1 LGSEGETPDAR
12 EKRLLEFSHDAVLA
26 RDEDGRISFWNR
38 SAERLY
44 GWSSS
49 EALGRNARELLKT
62 RSGEPLEEI
71 EERVRSEGAWE
82 GELRQHARDGRPLVV
97 ECRWVRA
104 GPGNIVE
111 FSRDTAERQKAE
123 EYRSVL
129 EAIEDGYFETDL
141 AGNLTFAN
149 QALGR
154 ILGYPASRLLGK
166 NSRQYMDRENAR
178 KVHEAFKEVYATGRA
193 ARGLVWE
200 MIPRTGSP
208 RCVEGSVS
216 LIRDGSGRPC
226 GFRGILRDITERLR
240 MEERLRSSE
249 AELRALFAAIDD
261 IVLKLD
267 REGRC
272 LDIAPSNPSPLYRPG
287 REMVGRNVREIF
299 PVDEKEPLL
308 DSVRRALQTGRP
320 AAMECSMQ
328 LGYRRLYF
336 DVSISPEGE
345 GAAVLVARD
354 VTRERLAEQELRRAE
369 ERYRRLI
376 EQIPGI
382 VYTED
387 ARTGETLYDSPRV
400 EEILGY
406 PADTYRK
413 DPNYWQKIIHPE
425 DRELLRALEER
436 ASREGKLSAEYR
448 VFAAD
453 GRVVWVREEGALIP
467 GEEGRPDVWQ
477 GIILDITERKRAEQA
492 LHESEQRFRRAFDD
506 APIGMALV
514 GLDGRWLQAN
524 RALCEIVGYP
534 RERLLQKTFQDIT
547 HPEDLDADLE
557 LLRRLVAREIPGYQM
572 EKRYIHASG
581 RIVWVLLSVSLVTGE
596 NDEPL
601 YVIAQVQDITE
612 RKRIEE
618 ELREAKE
625 QAEAASRAKSE
636 FVANMSHEI
645 RTPMNGVIG
654 MAELLL
660 DTPLTPE
667 QREYARTIRSS
678 GEALLA
684 ILNDILDFSKIEA
697 GRLSLER
704 IPFEIHKEVEEV
716 VSLLAPR
723 AHAKGLELICFIEPG
738 VPPLIKG
745 DPFRLRQVLTNL
757 IGNAIKFTEEG
768 EVVVSVSLSKEEKEK
783 KSAPAGERGG
793 EIELRFEVKDSG
805 IGIQEEQ
812 QKHLFEAFS
821 QADASTTRRYG
832 GTGLGL
838 AISRQLVEM
847 MGGEIGLKSSP
858 KEGSTFHFSARFVL
872 PEEEEEKSPKTPP
885 EEGEGG
891 GACRTREEEKEER
904 GRRESLAG
912 LRVLVVDDNATN
924 RTILC
929 RQLEAWRMEPKSV
942 GGAQEA
948 IRELEASGTFLASS
962 SSGYDLVILDMQM
975 PETDGLELARRIK
988 SRLQEE
994 EEKRGGAFSALRLM
1008 LLTSMDPQ
1016 TKEKIKASGT
1026 VEACLQKPV
1035 RQSQLYDAIATLFQ
1049 KKKEEER
1056 PLPLPAHQK
1065 EEEKEGKER
1074 PLILLAE
1081 DNPVNQQ
1088 VAASMLKKLGYRVEL
1103 AQNGEEALKKLFPP
1117 PSSPPSSSGRKEG
1130 GGGSPEKKYA
1140 AVLMDIQMPKMDGLE
1155 ATRRIRSK
1163 EEEGVLRLP
1172 RTPIIAM
1179 SAHAMQEDR
1188 ERALKAGM
1196 DHYISK
1202 PVKKEQ
1208 LKEALERFVAATA
1221 EGQKERPS
1229 PSSSPPG
1236 RKHRQPEKGGE
1247 GAALD
1252 PESLKELDEL
1262 GEGVFEELCQLFL
1275 EDAPRKLAGIKE
1287 ALRLEAKEGG
1297 EKATSSSS
1305 SFAPR
1310 EEVGRLSH
1318 ALKGSAASLGAKRLA
1333 GLCQRLGEE
1342 AGGTG
1347 SEEQLLRLVW
1357 EMERELERVRGEIA
1371 ARLS

>member
-1 LGSEGETPDAR
+1 VAASVLIGWLRLEGERAGLYDTATG
-12 EKRLLEFSHDAVLA
+12 VLIMTA
-26 RDEDGRISFWNR
+26 ANVIVV
-38 SAERLY
+38 SAIMLWGVR
-44 GWSSS
+44 
-49 EALGRNARELLKT
+49 ALGR
-62 RSGEPLEEI
+62 LE
-71 EERVRSEGAWE
+71 R
-82 GELRQHARDGRPLVV
+82 GR
-97 ECRWVRA
+97 A
-104 GPGNIVE
+104 
-111 FSRDTAERQKAE
+111 AAE
-123 EYRSVL
+123 EGYRSVFENASEGIFRSTPEGRL
-129 EAIEDGYFETDL
+129 LAANPAMARMFGYRSPEELVSEVSD
-141 AGNLTFAN
+141 
-149 QALGR
+149 LGR
-154 ILGYPASRLLGK
+154 QLWESP
-166 NSRQYMDRENAR
+166 QERER
-178 KVHEAFKEVYATGRA
+178 FVRRVLE
-193 ARGLVWE
+193 
-200 MIPRTGSP
+200 
-208 RCVEGSVS
+208 EGSVS
-216 LIRDGSGRPC
+216 GFEARMRRRDGS
-226 GFRGILRDITERLR
+226 
-240 MEERLRSSE
+240 
-249 AELRALFAAIDD
+249 
-261 IVLKLD
+261 
-267 REGRC
+267 
-272 LDIAPSNPSPLYRPG
+272 
-287 REMVGRNVREIF
+287 
-299 PVDEKEPLL
+299 LL
-308 DSVRRALQTGRP
+308 WASLNGHRVTGR
-320 AAMECSMQ
+320 
-328 LGYRRLYF
+328 
-336 DVSISPEGE
+336 
-345 GAAVLVARD
+345 
-354 VTRERLAEQELRRAE
+354 
-369 ERYRRLI
+369 
-376 EQIPGI
+376 
-382 VYTED
+382 
-387 ARTGETLYDSPRV
+387 
-400 EEILGY
+400 
-406 PADTYRK
+406 
-413 DPNYWQKIIHPE
+413 
-425 DRELLRALEER
+425 
-436 ASREGKLSAEYR
+436 
-448 VFAAD
+448 D
-453 GRVVWVREEGALIP
+453 GRLVCLEGT
-467 GEEGRPDVWQ
+467 
-477 GIILDITERKRAEQA
+477 ILDITWRRRQQEALEESQRQFRDLFERSVDALLVHDGEGNIVDCNAEA
-492 LHESEQRFRRAFDD
+492 CRSL
-506 APIGMALV
+506 
-514 GLDGRWLQAN
+514 
-524 RALCEIVGYP
+524 GYT
-534 RERLLQKTFQDIT
+534 RQ
-547 HPEDLDADLE
+547 E
-557 LLRRLVAREIPGYQM
+557 LLRMNVRDFATNLLRREDRTPGEPTLWERALSGEPGVVAGVHLGEHRRRDGTTFPVEVRVGPVVYG
-572 EKRYIHASG
+572 G
-581 RIVWVLLSVSLVTGE
+581 RRMIL
-596 NDEPL
+596 
-601 YVIAQVQDITE
+601 AAARDITE

-872 PEEEEEKSPKTPP
+872 PEEEEKEEKSPKTPP

-891 GACRTREEEKEER
+891 GARRTREEEER

-1117 PSSPPSSSGRKEG
+1117 PSSPPSSSGREE
-1130 GGGSPEKKYA
+1130 GSPKKKYA